1 MNGGHKSLRRTP
13 LRNLPIVL
21 RPPSIPFAGYT
32 TGRGPT
38 LRAVG
43 IFSDGARADIVATSA
58 ERPTIA
64 VAIPC
69 YNEAGAV
76 EAVVDEW
83 RGALP
88 EAEIVV
94 FDNNSSDGTGA
105 IARRLGVR
113 VVEVREQGK
122 GHAVRAIFEDLADR
136 DAVILVDGDGTYP
149 ADAARGLLE
158 PVLAGRADM
167 TVGNRRPVAELGAM
181 SPIRGLGNVLI
192 GSAFFVLI
200 GPGTRDLLSGYRVF
214 GRHFREV
221 VRPRSSGFEIE
232 AELVGQAVAR
242 GLRVVEIEVPYR
254 PRIAGTASKLRAFRD
269 GRRIVGTILR
279 QSLRFRPWRPMIALA
294 APIALVGWA
303 MGSWPVVLVAATLL
317 VAAIAPTAWVA
328 TRA

>member
-1 MNGGHKSLRRTP
+1 LE
-13 LRNLPIVL
+13 
-21 RPPSIPFAGYT
+21 AW
-32 TGRGPT
+32 
-38 LRAVG
+38 
-43 IFSDGARADIVATSA
+43 ADIVAISS
-58 ERPTIA
+58 RPPRIA

-76 EAVVDEW
+76 EAVVSEW
-83 RGALP
+83 KNALP

-105 IARRLGVR
+105 VARRLLVR

-149 ADAARGLLE
+149 ADHARALLE
-158 PVLAGRADM
+158 PVLDGRADM

-192 GSAFFVLI
+192 GAAFAVLI

-221 VRPRSSGFEIE
+221 VRPRSAGFEIE
-232 AELVGQAVAR
+232 AELVSQAVAR
-242 GLRVVEIEVPYR
+242 GLRVVQVDVPYR

-269 GRRIVGTILR
+269 GRRILGTILR
-279 QSLRFRPWRPMIALA
+279 QGLRFRPWRALCVLA
-294 APIALVGWA
+294 LPIGGVGLVI
-303 MGSWPVVLVAATLL
+303 GSWVVVLVSVGLL
-317 VAAIAPTAWVA
+317 VVAVAAAVWFVI
-328 TRA
+328 RR

>member
-1 MNGGHKSLRRTP
+1 
-13 LRNLPIVL
+13 
-21 RPPSIPFAGYT
+21 
-32 TGRGPT
+32 
-38 LRAVG
+38 
-43 IFSDGARADIVATSA
+43 VATSA
-58 ERPTIA
+58 GRPTIA

-76 EAVVDEW
+76 EAVVEEW

-88 EAEIVV
+88 EAEVVV
-94 FDNNSSDGTGA
+94 FDNNSTDGTGA

-149 ADAARGLLE
+149 AEAARSLLE
-158 PVLAGRADM
+158 PILADRADM
-167 TVGNRRPVAELGAM
+167 AVGNRRPVAELGAM

-192 GSAFFVLI
+192 GWAFFVLI

-242 GLRVVEIEVPYR
+242 GLRVVEVDVAYR

-269 GRRIVGTILR
+269 GGRIVATILR
-279 QSLRFRPWRPMIALA
+279 QSLRFRPWRPMLALA
-294 APIALVGWA
+294 APIALAGLA
-303 MGSWPVVLVAATLL
+303 IGSWPTALVGATLA
-317 VAAIAPTAWVA
+317 VAAIAPAAWVA
-328 TRA
+328 TRG

>member
-1 MNGGHKSLRRTP
+1 M
-13 LRNLPIVL
+13 
-21 RPPSIPFAGYT
+21 
-32 TGRGPT
+32 
-38 LRAVG
+38 
-43 IFSDGARADIVATSA
+43 
-58 ERPTIA
+58 
-64 VAIPC
+64 AIPC
-69 YNEAGAV
+69 YNEAGAM
-76 EAVVDEW
+76 EAVVAEW

-149 ADAARGLLE
+149 ADRARGLLE

-181 SPIRGLGNVLI
+181 SPIRGFGNVLI

-214 GRHFREV
+214 SRHFRAIIH
-221 VRPRSSGFEIE
+221 PRSTGFEIE

-242 GLRVVEIEVPYR
+242 GLRVVELDVPYR

-269 GRRIVGTILR
+269 GRRILATIL
-279 QSLRFRPWRPMIALA
+279 QQGLRFRPWRTLLGLAL
-294 APIALVGWA
+294 PVGLA
-303 MGSWPVVLVAATLL
+303 GLAIGSWPLGLVGAALL
-317 VAAIAPTAWVA
+317 VAALASAAWCA
-328 TRA
+328 FRG

>member
-1 MNGGHKSLRRTP
+1 M
-13 LRNLPIVL
+13 
-21 RPPSIPFAGYT
+21 
-32 TGRGPT
+32 
-38 LRAVG
+38 
-43 IFSDGARADIVATSA
+43 ATSA

-76 EAVVDEW
+76 EAVVNEW
-83 RGALP
+83 WAALP

-149 ADAARGLLE
+149 ADAARALLE
-158 PVLAGRADM
+158 PILAGRADM

-181 SPIRGLGNVLI
+181 SPVRGLGNILI
-192 GSAFFVLI
+192 GWAFFVLI

-221 VRPRSSGFEIE
+221 IRPRSVGFEIE

-242 GLRVVEIEVPYR
+242 GLRVVEFDVPYR

-269 GRRIVGTILR
+269 GSRIVGTILR

-294 APIALVGWA
+294 APIALVGLA
-303 MGSWPVVLVAATLL
+303 IGSWPVVLAAATLL
-317 VAAIAPTAWVA
+317 VAAVAPAAWVA
-328 TRA
+328 TRG